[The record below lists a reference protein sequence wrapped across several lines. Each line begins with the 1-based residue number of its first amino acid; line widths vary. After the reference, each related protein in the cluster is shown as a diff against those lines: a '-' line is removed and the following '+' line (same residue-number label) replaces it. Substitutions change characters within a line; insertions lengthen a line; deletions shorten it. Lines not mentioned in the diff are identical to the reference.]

1 MLRSNYPL
9 LLDKCQGK
17 TNYLFD
23 NHFMENKYWK
33 NIEIFSK
40 AKDSFY
46 IIVIYHYEYHSAA
59 FQFIP
64 ND

>member
-40 AKDSFY
+40 TKDSNS
-46 IIVIYHYEYHSAA
+46 IATEYHSAA